1 MVDCAA
7 QDSGM
12 AVSSCGVAMMLVDS
26 SQIPYRMPGD
36 FFLFHIELQVN
47 AGEQGRNS
55 GLS

>member
-12 AVSSCGVAMMLVDS
+12 VVSSCGVAMMLVDS